1 MAKYSTEFK
10 VKVVK
15 EYLEGKTSYKSLAKK
30 YNIEYSH
37 KQTWYILRRKLG
49 LNYKK
54 NKLVA

>member
-1 MAKYSTEFK
+1 MELKNLVLKNPEKYDVETVRNLIIE
-10 VKVVK
+10 
-15 EYLEGKTSYKSLAKK
+15 K